1 MRLEDLAARLV
12 LVEAKLSTL
21 TGTAVSLENAIS
33 IEELDARL
41 SIVEVQVDQ
50 LIVEKTQNHVDAIIS
65 SPLNEVSVKVEDV
78 VALSASVNVPE
89 AASIVEDVVLAQIE
103 SPEIEHPEVAAVVA
117 AAVTA
122 VLTADPEVV
131 TDPEAITA
139 AINAAVAE
147 VSVPSEEVHEE
158 AAAAVAQIIAAA
170 IGDEVSDEVHQQ
182 ITDAVITPA
191 DPALDAIEARLEVA
205 EAKVD
210 SLLGK

>member
-21 TGTAVSLENAIS
+21 TGTAVSLENATS

-41 SIVEVQVDQ
+41 SIVEIQVDQ

-65 SPLNEVSVKVEDV
+65 SPLNEVSVEVEDV

-103 SPEIEHPEVAAVVA
+103 APEIEHPEVAAVVA

-147 VSVPSEEVHEE
+147 VSVPSEEVH
-158 AAAAVAQIIAAA
+158 
-170 IGDEVSDEVHQQ
+170 
-182 ITDAVITPA
+182 
-191 DPALDAIEARLEVA
+191 
-205 EAKVD
+205 
-210 SLLGK
+210 

>member
-1 MRLEDLAARLV
+1 MRLDDLAARLV
-12 LVEAKLSTL
+12 IVEAKLALL
-21 TGTAVSLENAIS
+21 TGATFKTENAAS
-33 IEELDARL
+33 IDELDARL

-50 LIVEKTQNHVDAIIS
+50 LIIEKTQSHVDEIIALS
-65 SPLNEVSVKVEDV
+65 VNEVSIEVEDV

-103 SPEIEHPEVAAVVA
+103 APAIEHEEVTAVIA

-122 VLTADPEVV
+122 VITADPSVV

-139 AINAAVAE
+139 VITEAVAE
-147 VSVPSEEVHEE
+147 VAVPADEVHEE
-158 AAAAVAQIIAAA
+158 TVDAIVQIISAAT
-170 IGDEVSDEVHQQ
+170 GNNVSDEVKQQ
-182 ITDAVITPA
+182 VSDAVATPSDA
-191 DPALDAIEARLEVA
+191 ALDAIESRLAVA

>member
-21 TGTAVSLENAIS
+21 TGTTVSLENATS
-33 IEELDARL
+33 IGELDARL

-50 LIVEKTQNHVDAIIS
+50 LLVEKTQSHVDEIIAL
-65 SPLNEVSVKVEDV
+65 PVDEVSVEVADV

-89 AASIVEDVVLAQIE
+89 AASIVADVVLAQIDA
-103 SPEIEHPEVAAVVA
+103 PEIEHPEVAAVVA

-147 VSVPSEEVHEE
+147 VSVPTEEVHEQTVD
-158 AAAAVAQIIAAA
+158 AVVQIIAAA
-170 IGDEVSDEVHQQ
+170 TGNDVFNDVKQQ
-182 ITDAVITPA
+182 VFDAVTTSA
-191 DPALDAIEARLEVA
+191 DPALDAIEARLVVA
-205 EAKVD
+205 EAKVE